1 MLAATLE
8 SSKRILKIPNCN
20 LQSRPLNQ
28 ILWGPVVRTQSIHCP
43 GPEVQSLVR
52 EYRSCKLHS
61 VVKKIVYV
69 KSSYKSET
77 TVLKVVS
84 KSPSQI
90 GSLLSKMLLPHLT
103 LRLKIVMISSQV
115 NLM

>member
-1 MLAATLE
+1 MKVKSESEVAQSCPTPATPWIAAYQAPP
-8 SSKRILKIPNCN
+8 SMGF
-20 LQSRPLNQ
+20 SRQ
-28 ILWGPVVRTQSIHCP
+28 KYWSMV
-43 GPEVQSLVR
+43 
-52 EYRSCKLHS
+52 K
-61 VVKKIVYV
+61 KKIVYV
-69 KSSYKSET
+69 KTSYKSET

-84 KSPSQI
+84 KCPGQI